1 VRRCAAVAGAFV
13 ALVSS
18 LAGCAQVAAVAPS
31 AGGLLG
37 PKYPNAAKQSPNDFF
52 RSIARAAPRGTHP
65 RYFLDEQ
72 TTWTAIG
79 PDGGP
84 RQALLSS
91 DGLLEVDQ
99 RSFSVEPFLRVDGR
113 LVTWADVASTASLA
127 EGALPIPTV
136 EWRTADGIAL
146 TSTVFATQDGVL
158 WARYAL
164 GNRGTA
170 ARDVELW
177 LALRPFQVNPPWQSL
192 NGAGGVSPIHHL
204 AREDRAVWVN
214 GAKAVAWL
222 PEPDAFGAARFD
234 QGEVAKHLAA
244 GRVPPERRVF
254 DAAGFASGASLHR
267 FTLAPGASA
276 EVSLAI
282 PFGDPRPFFASLPR
296 EADAPAYVAA
306 ALAATQRHWHVRL
319 ARFEIQLPPVAGD
332 LVASLR
338 AALGQILVARD
349 GPMLRPGTRT
359 YGRAWIR
366 DGVLMA
372 SALLEHGLA
381 DEARDFLRWYA
392 PYQAPDG
399 RVPCC
404 VDWRGADPVPEHD
417 SPGQLL
423 YGIVS
428 LHRYERDVRFV
439 AELWPR
445 IERAVAF
452 VESLRAQRLGPAYE
466 SGDAQRFLGL
476 LPESISHEGYAKRP
490 VHSYWDDA
498 WALRGLRDAVL
509 AAELLGKRAHAAR
522 WSALAG
528 AFERDLAA
536 SIEATM
542 RHFALDTIPA
552 SADLGDFDPSA
563 TAIFLAPGLARSV
576 LPANALARTYQRY
589 VEDVRGRRG
598 GRIAWDA
605 YTPYEL
611 RNVEALVQ
619 LGRRDDALYLLTGL
633 LGDQRPPGWRQW
645 GEIVWR
651 DPAAPNFVGDLPH
664 AWIAAGHV
672 RAVRSLFVFERED
685 DTLVLGAGV
694 PLAWIEQEPGVRVAG
709 LRTHYG
715 PLAYSMRAA
724 GPRRIEVAIE
734 PGLEIPRGGIV
745 IEPPVAIRAAT
756 LDGAPV
762 QRSLRGI
769 VVHALPAR
777 ILIEYGVGAQES
789 D

>member
-1 VRRCAAVAGAFV
+1 MRRRARLTVAIFAISLPLAACASVTAVA
-13 ALVSS
+13 S
-18 LAGCAQVAAVAPS
+18 
-31 AGGLLG
+31 G
-37 PKYPNAAKQSPNDFF
+37 PKVSDATASNEAASSEAQQSPNDRF
-52 RSIARAAPRGTHP
+52 RALARAAPRGVYP
-65 RYFLDEQ
+65 RYFQGEQ
-72 TTWTAIG
+72 TTWTALG

-99 RSFSVEPFLRVDGR
+99 RAFSVEPFLRVDGR
-113 LVTWADVASTASLA
+113 LVTWADVQIATSLA
-127 EGALPIPTV
+127 GGALPIPSVAWTTPNGV
-136 EWRTADGIAL
+136 ELTLTA
-146 TSTVFATQDGVL
+146 FATQEGVL

-164 GNRGTA
+164 ANRGA
-170 ARDVELW
+170 AAHAVELW

-204 AREDRAVWVN
+204 AREGRAIWAN
-214 GAKAVAWL
+214 GAKAVALL
-222 PEPDAFGAARFD
+222 PAPDAFGAARFE
-234 QGEVAKHLAA
+234 QGEVAQHLAA
-244 GRVPPERRVF
+244 GRVPPEQRVF

-267 FTLAPGASA
+267 FALAPGASA
-276 EVSLAI
+276 EVSIAI
-282 PFGDPRPFFASLPR
+282 PFGDPRPFLAALPR
-296 EADAPAYVAA
+296 DADAPATVAA
-306 ALAATQRHWHVRL
+306 ALARTRRHWQARL
-319 ARFEIQLPPVAGD
+319 GRFEIQLPPSAGD

-359 YGRAWIR
+359 YARAWIR
-366 DGVLMA
+366 DGVLME
-372 SALLEHGLA
+372 SALLDFGLA
-381 DEARDFLRWYA
+381 DEARAFLRWYA
-392 PYQAPDG
+392 PFQAPDG

-417 SPGQLL
+417 SPGQLI

-428 LHRYERDVRFV
+428 LYRTERDVRFV
-439 AELWPR
+439 AELWPQ

-452 VESLRAQRLGPAYE
+452 LESLRAQRLGPAYE
-466 SGDAQRFLGL
+466 AADMRRFRGL
-476 LPESISHEGYAKRP
+476 LPESISHEGYSKRP

-509 AAELLGKRAHAAR
+509 AAELLGKRAQAAR
-522 WSALAG
+522 WTVLAD
-528 AFERDLAA
+528 AFERDIAA
-536 SIEATM
+536 SIDATM
-542 RHFALDTIPA
+542 RHFDLDTIPA

-563 TAIFLAPGLARSV
+563 TTIWLAPGGARSV
-576 LPANALARTYQRY
+576 LPADALARTYARY

-619 LGRRDDALYLLTGL
+619 LGRRDDALYLLTQV

-664 AWIAAGHV
+664 AWVAAGHV

-685 DTLVLGAGV
+685 DTLVLGAGL
-694 PLAWIEQEPGVRVAG
+694 PLAWITDEPGVRVAG
-709 LRTHYG
+709 LRTDYG
-715 PLAYSMRAA
+715 PLAYRMRAA

-734 PGLEIPRGGIV
+734 TGITMPRGGIV
-745 IEPPVAIRAAT
+745 IEPPVAIRTAT
-756 LDGAPV
+756 VDGAQA
-762 QRSLRGI
+762 QRSLRGL
-769 VVHALPAR
+769 VVRALPAR
-777 ILIEYGVGAQES
+777 VQIEY
-789 D
+789 